1 MITKNILIKDWS
13 TFNNSSKEDRALL
26 IESLGRFLVEPRSNP
41 EVIATL
47 AKIQEFATPQDFPT
61 SVLQVLDKYHL
72 TTDYDIGWQSI
83 FRQINLMG
91 QRRNGF
97 DISEVQSGLT
107 FDKIPIG
114 EKLLVH
120 KMWGEKAHVF
130 FDIYGGALGWHKTL
144 FDDEEYW
151 TIEDNAIEF
160 RNKAYAKQ
168 AQVFYALI
176 EAVPAANDIAWQAP
190 DPAALAVTDATY
202 TANRDIMTGNAAA
215 LRIIKAVANKGY
227 GITAQNA
234 EFIVLVP
241 EDLRGRAQRALNLQQ
256 QAFSG
261 SGNLALYR
269 FRIISTTMLT
279 DLNHAYVILPKIKL
293 QWAERMDLTTFASFD
308 MLSYTEAAAGWM
320 RYGGA
325 IGDTDQIV
333 RCGMAP

>member
-26 IESLGRFLVEPRSNP
+26 VESLGKFLMEPRSNP

-72 TTDYDIGWQSI
+72 TTDFDMGWQSI

-91 QRRNGF
+91 QKRNGF

-107 FDKIPIG
+107 FDKIPVG
-114 EKLLVH
+114 EKLIVN
-120 KMWGEKAHVF
+120 KMWGAKSHVY
-130 FDIYGGALGWHKTL
+130 FDIYGGALGWHRTL

-190 DPAALAVTDATY
+190 DPPTLAAADATY

-269 FRIISTTMLT
+269 FRIVSTTMLT
-279 DLNHAYVILPKIKL
+279 NLDHAYVILPKIKL